1 MDISGGIDIA
11 AYSVSQSTVNVMSQ
25 VSVAML
31 DKTMEMQ
38 EAMGESLTQM
48 MELSVNPAVGANL
61 DIRV

>member
-1 MDISGGIDIA
+1 MDISSGFNVA
-11 AYSVSQSTVNVMSQ
+11 AYSMMQATTSVMSQ

-38 EAMGESLTQM
+38 EAMGENITQM
-48 MELSVNPAVGANL
+48 MELSVNPAVGGNI